1 MRCKYKLMNDRNPR
15 QSIFFLGAHLLKHLE
30 YRPDRTFM
38 DLYFE
43 ARSKMNIT
51 MDQYILTLDWLFLIE
66 AAKIDEKGIVRLC
79 D

>member
-43 ARSKMNIT
+43 ARSNINIT
-51 MDQYILTLDWLFLIE
+51 MDQYVLTLDWLFLIE